1 MRARRFG
8 GLIFAALAAFPILAA
23 CTPVP
28 PPVRVEVWGDSIGQQ
43 SGDYSNFFLGYN
55 HHATSRVAT
64 FPRRTGSSGNTASPK
79 RPVAGASLY
88 RGASSDRVSGASRTN
103 HTSQ

>member
-1 MRARRFG
+1 MRARRFV

-43 SGDYSNFFLGYN
+43 AGPYMDYFLGSN
-55 HHATSRVAT
+55 HHVTSRVAT
-64 FPRRTGSSGNTASPK
+64 FPGTGICDWLPFIRNDLNPANRSGYHRRWPC
-79 RPVAGASLY
+79 
-88 RGASSDRVSGASRTN
+88 
-103 HTSQ
+103 